1 MGNSANVLYIYNKS
15 TETNKSLN
23 AKKKRNKRSNKERGK
38 MQYEN
43 DKYKYIYVCLI
54 HILYICILI
63 EYVLNIYK

>member
-43 DKYKYIYVCLI
+43 DKYKYI
-54 HILYICILI
+54 
-63 EYVLNIYK
+63 